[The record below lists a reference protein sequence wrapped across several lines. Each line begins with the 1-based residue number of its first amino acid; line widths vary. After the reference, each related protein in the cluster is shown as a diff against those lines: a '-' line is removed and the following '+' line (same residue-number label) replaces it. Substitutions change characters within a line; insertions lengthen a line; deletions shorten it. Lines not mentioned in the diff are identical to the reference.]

1 MKLVRL
7 DLGLLTCHF
16 PIFEGYVQQEEE
28 EARLVVVIV
37 AVAIAGIVGG

>member
-16 PIFEGYVQQEEE
+16 PIFEGYVCS
-28 EARLVVVIV
+28 RRRRKLVVVVV